1 MATGKISVK
10 SLKIKEFRKFRDNQ
24 IDFNKP
30 ITLITGRNGTAKST
44 LLGMLAQP
52 FSFDSK
58 KDCSVYIDNYHGL
71 DLTKYVDIAGNLF
84 TYPCDKVFRL
94 SKAHDTPDKKYLYE
108 TELDGLNLNENPD
121 SPLKTKRLLT
131 VRQAR
136 SGNKLRFV
144 TGPAIEGSESI
155 SHNSGEGNFPHPVIY
170 LSLGRLYPLAELK
183 KCEISEDHE
192 KLDAKEAQWYSKAYK
207 EIFAIVD
214 EEPESGLMDT
224 KEKKRSIVPLTP
236 EYDGE
241 SCSAGQDNVGRI
253 LTALLSFRRLKEKLG
268 KKYRGGL
275 LLIDEVDA
283 TLHPDSQV
291 KLIELLR
298 REREELS
305 LQIVVT
311 THSLYLIQHCS
322 TVMRKNVGII
332 HISKDSGVL
341 EIESSATIEMIESNL
356 KNKAFLPQKNKKV
369 KKVSVILED
378 GEAVK
383 LFKYLIKQNPFFKG
397 KISISNIKGKSK
409 NKPTHISGD
418 YLRLFADNASK
429 IPELENVIFVPDGD
443 MLWAK
448 NSKNK
453 NVVALPGNEPIEKQI
468 CDMLFSLPANDNFW
482 KNCSGKYY
490 NKSVAIGNFVNLDA
504 TDIDAVKKWY
514 CEQKP
519 YWGTGLSIVFD
530 KYYEK
535 HKPECEKFL
544 NALREIVKRCL

>member
-1 MATGKISVK
+1 MALNRICVK
-10 SLKIKEFRKFRDNQ
+10 SLKITEFRIFRNIQ

-108 TELDGLNLNENPD
+108 TELDGLNLKENPD

-268 KKYRGGL
+268 KKYSGGL

-332 HISKDSGVL
+332 HISKDCGVL

-356 KNKAFLPQKNKKV
+356 KNEAILPQKSKKG

-383 LFKYLIKQNPFFKG
+383 LFKYLVKQNPFFKD
-397 KISISNIKGKSK
+397 KISISNIKGKRIDKS
-409 NKPTHISGD
+409 THISGD
-418 YLRLFADNASK
+418 YLRIIADNASK

-468 CDMLFSLPANDNFW
+468 FYMLKSLRADDDFW

-490 NKSVAIGNFVNLDA
+490 NKNFAIGNDVNLDA
-504 TDIDAVKKWY
+504 SDIKAVKRWY
-514 CEQKP
+514 CKQKP
-519 YWGTGLSIVFD
+519 FWGPGLSIVFEL
-530 KYYEK
+530 YFET
-535 HKPECEKFL
+535 HKSECEKFL
-544 NALREIVKRCL
+544 NDLREIVKRCL

>member
-30 ITLITGRNGTAKST
+30 ITLITGQNGTAKST

-58 KDCSVYIDNYHGL
+58 EDCSAYISNYHGL
-71 DLTKYVDIAGNLF
+71 DLTEYVDIAGNRF
-84 TYPCDKVFRL
+84 TYPCDKIFRL
-94 SKAHDTPDKKYLYE
+94 SKAHDTPNKKYLYE
-108 TELDGLNLNENPD
+108 TELDGLDLNDDSD

-131 VRQAR
+131 VQQAR

-144 TGPAIEGSESI
+144 TGPAIPGSESI

-170 LSLGRLYPLAELK
+170 LSLGRLFPLAELK
-183 KCEISEDHE
+183 SCEISEDHE
-192 KLDAKEAQWYSKAYK
+192 KLNPDEAKWYSNSYK

-224 KEKKRSIVPLTP
+224 KEKKRSVVPLTH

-253 LTALLSFRRLKEKLG
+253 LTALLSFHRLKEKLG
-268 KKYRGGL
+268 EKYRGGL

-298 REREELS
+298 RECENLW

-311 THSLYLIQHCS
+311 THSLYLIRHCS
-322 TVMRKNVGII
+322 TVMRKNAGII
-332 HISKDSGVL
+332 HISREGDVL
-341 EIESSATIEMIESNL
+341 EIESDATIEMIEANL
-356 KNKAFLPQKNKKV
+356 KNVAIPPQKRKKGA
-369 KKVSVILED
+369 KVSVILED

-383 LFKYLIKQNPFFKG
+383 LFKYLIKQSPFFKG
-397 KISISNIKGKSK
+397 KISIANIKGKRK
-409 NKPTHISGD
+409 DKPTHISGD
-418 YLRLFADNASK
+418 YLRLFADNAGK
-429 IPELENVIFVPDGD
+429 IPELEKVIFVPDGD
-443 MLWAK
+443 MQWVK

-453 NVVALPGNEPIEKQI
+453 NVVALPGKEPIEKQI
-468 CDMLFSLPANDNFW
+468 YDMLNSLSANDIFW

-490 NKSVAIGNFVNLDA
+490 RKGVAIGNNVNLDV

-514 CEQKP
+514 CNQKP
-519 YWGTGLSIVFD
+519 FWGSGLSIVFD
-530 KYYEK
+530 KYYQT
-535 HKPECEKFL
+535 HKQECEKFL
-544 NALREIVKRCL
+544 DALREIVKRCL